1 MVVFELS
8 QSDVAALKEA
18 LQSYTD
24 IFEEGMEDME
34 GEELKNCQYELA
46 HLKAI
51 HTLMTRQRFQHLV
64 EMCMAR
70 VWYGDFAE
78 GTDQEFIDDFA
89 DDMGVEPVEVI
100 QMFEECGFE
109 VHEDEEEDEEDE

>member
-70 VWYGDFAE
+70 YG
-78 GTDQEFIDDFA
+78 
-89 DDMGVEPVEVI
+89 MVI
-100 QMFEECGFE
+100 SPKALIRSSLMTLLMTW
-109 VHEDEEEDEEDE
+109 V